1 MKSKKL
7 PTTILGTLA
16 SGEQVID
23 RPISHLQGEVTSL
36 LSEVLGKITSEK
48 RDQIVELVDLSR
60 VVGKRICVET
70 KPSDKIVFA
79 KRPFRKGVTR
89 FVLDREPEDCST
101 VRVVLKKSRD
111 PNLYLCLTAFIGI
124 ASEPE
129 PWDYNA
135 TPQSES
141 FWEKHALIWGE
152 TEVIPESMFE
162 VD

>member
-23 RPISHLQGEVTSL
+23 RPISHLQGDVTSL
-36 LSEVLGKITSEK
+36 LPEVLAKISSEK
-48 RDQIVELVDLSR
+48 RAQIVELIDLER

-70 KPSDKIVFA
+70 NENDKIVFA
-79 KRPFRKGVTR
+79 KRPFRKCVTR
-89 FVLDREPEDCST
+89 FVLDRAPEDCST

-129 PWDYNA
+129 PWDFNA
-135 TPQSES
+135 TPQSEA
-141 FWEKHALIWGE
+141 FWQSHALIWGE
-152 TEVIPESMFE
+152 TEVVAESMFE
-162 VD
+162 VG